1 MNKGAKAVVIIMLIL
16 ILGYVV
22 VGVYK
27 KNSKNVDDENL
38 NDNETKSEYTYYLT
52 SGDNE
57 ITLISESGNE
67 KTTFKYLFSDETGE
81 LYKIDI
87 VEECQSSG
95 DAQKYYDGVKS
106 NDDMSQVYSDITL
119 EDNIVIMTLKQEYVD
134 YNKEFSKEDIYAIQ
148 EKIIE
153 KQSAKH

>member
-1 MNKGAKAVVIIMLIL
+1 MNKGAKTVVIIMLIL
-16 ILGYVV
+16 ILGYIV

-27 KNSKNVDDENL
+27 KNSNNVDDENL
-38 NDNETKSEYTYYLT
+38 NDNETKSEYMYYLT

-87 VEECQSSG
+87 VEECQSSS

-134 YNKEFSKEDIYAIQ
+134 YNKEFSREDIYAMQ

>member
-134 YNKEFSKEDIYAIQ
+134 YNKEFSKDDIYAIQ

-153 KQSAKH
+153 KQSAK

>member
-1 MNKGAKAVVIIMLIL
+1 MNKGAKTVVIIMLIL
-16 ILGYVV
+16 ILGYIV

-27 KNSKNVDDENL
+27 KNSNNVDDENL

-134 YNKEFSKEDIYAIQ
+134 YNKEFSEEDIYAMQ

>member
-1 MNKGAKAVVIIMLIL
+1 MLIL

-134 YNKEFSKEDIYAIQ
+134 YNKEFSKDDIYAIQ

-153 KQSAKH
+153 KQSAK

>member
-1 MNKGAKAVVIIMLIL
+1 MNKGAKTVVIIMLIL
-16 ILGYVV
+16 ILGYIV

-27 KNSKNVDDENL
+27 KNSNNVDDENL

-119 EDNIVIMTLKQEYVD
+119 EDNIVIMNLKQEYVD
-134 YNKEFSKEDIYAIQ
+134 YNKEFSREDIYAMQ

>member
-1 MNKGAKAVVIIMLIL
+1 MNKGAKTVVIIMLIL
-16 ILGYVV
+16 ILGYIV

-27 KNSKNVDDENL
+27 KNSNNVDDENL

>member
-16 ILGYVV
+16 TLGYVV

-134 YNKEFSKEDIYAIQ
+134 YNKEFSKDDIYAIQ

-153 KQSAKH
+153 KQSAK

>member
-1 MNKGAKAVVIIMLIL
+1 MNKGAKTVVIIMLIL
-16 ILGYVV
+16 ILGYIV

-27 KNSKNVDDENL
+27 KNSNNVDDENL

-134 YNKEFSKEDIYAIQ
+134 YNKEFSREDIYAMQ

>member
-1 MNKGAKAVVIIMLIL
+1 MNKGAKTVVIIMLIL
-16 ILGYVV
+16 ILGYIV

-27 KNSKNVDDENL
+27 KNSNNVDDENL

-134 YNKEFSKEDIYAIQ
+134 YNKEFSKEDIYAMQ

>member
-153 KQSAKH
+153 KQSAK

>member
-1 MNKGAKAVVIIMLIL
+1 MNKGAKTVVIIMLIL
-16 ILGYVV
+16 ILGYIV

-27 KNSKNVDDENL
+27 KNSNNVDDENL

-81 LYKIDI
+81 L
-87 VEECQSSG
+87 
-95 DAQKYYDGVKS
+95 
-106 NDDMSQVYSDITL
+106 
-119 EDNIVIMTLKQEYVD
+119 
-134 YNKEFSKEDIYAIQ
+134 
-148 EKIIE
+148 
-153 KQSAKH
+153 